1 MKNLRSKAILI
12 TGAEGTIG
20 STLAKSFIETESVI
34 YGTDIVKLIYSN
46 KFFFEGDL
54 SDDDVFNKFKLWLA
68 NKSIDVVI
76 NCIGVTENSRDV
88 FDENNFD
95 YTLKVNL
102 KIPFKLCGFLIA
114 KALETN
120 SNLSIINITSLGAH
134 QGFPMNPSYQVSKAG
149 LSQLTKSIS
158 VDYSKYGIRANNV
171 VPGYIKSNMT
181 IDSYNSEIKRTER
194 INRSAMKR
202 WGEPSDLIGAV
213 HFLSSDESSFVTGAD
228 IFVDGGWNI
237 NGL

>member
-1 MKNLRSKAILI
+1 MKNLRSKTILI
-12 TGAEGTIG
+12 TGASGTIG
-20 STLAKSFIETESVI
+20 STLARSFVETESVV
-34 YGTDIVKLIYSN
+34 YGTDIVKTSYLN

-54 SDDDVFNKFKLWLA
+54 SDDDIFNEFKLWLA
-68 NKSIDVVI
+68 DKSIDVLV
-76 NCIGVTENSRDV
+76 NCIGVSKNNQDA

-102 KIPFKLCGFLIA
+102 KIPFKLCGFLIT
-114 KALETN
+114 KTLKTDN
-120 SNLSIINITSLGAH
+120 KLSIINITSLGAH
-134 QGFPMNPSYQVSKAG
+134 QGFPLNPTYQVSKAG

-158 VDYSKYGIRANNV
+158 VDYSKDGIRANNV

-181 IDSYNSEIKRTER
+181 IDSYNNEIKRTER

-213 HFLSSDESSFVTGAD
+213 HFLASDESSFVTGAD

>member
-1 MKNLRSKAILI
+1 MKSFSNKTILV
-12 TGAEGTIG
+12 TGAEGAIG
-20 STLAKSFIETESVI
+20 STLVKSFIETKCVVF
-34 YGTDIVKLIYSN
+34 GTDIVHKNHLNTY
-46 KFFFEGDL
+46 FFKGDL
-54 SDDDVFNKFKLWLA
+54 SDDDVFNEFILWLED
-68 NKSIDVVI
+68 KSIDVLV
-76 NCIGVTENSRDV
+76 NCIGVTENSQDV
-88 FDENNFD
+88 FSENNFD
-95 YTLKVNL
+95 HTLKVNL
-102 KIPFKLCGFLIA
+102 KIPFKLCGFLIT
-114 KALETN
+114 KALKTN
-120 SNLSIINITSLGAH
+120 NKLSIINITSLGAH

-158 VDYSKYGIRANNV
+158 VDYSKDGIRANNV

-181 IDSYNSEIKRTER
+181 IDSYNSEIKRIER

-202 WGEPSDLIGAV
+202 WGEPNDLIGAV

>member
-1 MKNLRSKAILI
+1 MKSFSNKTILV

-20 STLAKSFIETESVI
+20 STLVKSFIETKCVVF
-34 YGTDIVKLIYSN
+34 GTDIVQKNHLN
-46 KFFFEGDL
+46 TCFFEGDL
-54 SDDDVFNKFKLWLA
+54 SDDDVFNEFILWLGD
-68 NKSIDVVI
+68 KSIDVLV
-76 NCIGVTENSRDV
+76 NCIGVTENSQDV
-88 FDENNFD
+88 FSENNFD

-102 KIPFKLCGFLIA
+102 KIPFKLCGFLIT
-114 KALETN
+114 KALKTN
-120 SNLSIINITSLGAH
+120 NKLSIINITSLGAH

-158 VDYSKYGIRANNV
+158 VDYSKDGIRANNV

-181 IDSYNSEIKRTER
+181 IDSYNSEIKRIER

-202 WGEPSDLIGAV
+202 WGEPNDLIGAV
-213 HFLSSDESSFVTGAD
+213 HFLSSDESSFVTGVD

>member
-1 MKNLRSKAILI
+1 MKSFSNKTILI

-20 STLAKSFIETESVI
+20 STLVKSFIETECVVF
-34 YGTDIVKLIYSN
+34 GTDIVQKNHLDTY
-46 KFFFEGDL
+46 FFEGDL
-54 SDDDVFNKFKLWLA
+54 SEDDIFNEFILWLED
-68 NKSIDVVI
+68 KSIDVLV
-76 NCIGVTENSRDV
+76 NCIGVTEHSQDV
-88 FDENNFD
+88 FSENNFD
-95 YTLKVNL
+95 HTLKVNL
-102 KIPFKLCGFLIA
+102 KIPFKLCGFLIT
-114 KALETN
+114 KALKTDN
-120 SNLSIINITSLGAH
+120 KLSIINITSLGAH

-149 LSQLTKSIS
+149 LSQLTKFIS
-158 VDYSKYGIRANNV
+158 VDYSKDGIRANNV

-181 IDSYNSEIKRTER
+181 IDSYNSEVKRIER

-202 WGEPSDLIGAV
+202 WGEPNDLIGAV

>member
-1 MKNLRSKAILI
+1 MKNPGSKTILI

-20 STLAKSFIETESVI
+20 LTLAKSFIESKSVVFS
-34 YGTDIVKLIYSN
+34 TDLVKISYSD

-54 SDDDVFNKFKLWLA
+54 SDDDIFNEFKLWLED
-68 NKSIDVVI
+68 KSIDVLV
-76 NCIGVTENSRDV
+76 NCIGVTKNSQDV

-95 YTLKVNL
+95 HMLKVNL
-102 KIPFKLCGFLIA
+102 KIPFKLCGFLIT
-114 KALETN
+114 KALKTDN
-120 SNLSIINITSLGAH
+120 KLSIINITSLGAH

-213 HFLSSDESSFVTGAD
+213 HFLASDESSFVTGAD

>member
-1 MKNLRSKAILI
+1 VKSLGSKTILI
-12 TGAEGTIG
+12 TGAAGTIG
-20 STLAKSFIETESVI
+20 STLAGSFVETGCVVFC
-34 YGTDIVKLIYSN
+34 TDIVSKNYSD

-54 SDDDVFNKFKLWLA
+54 SDDVVFNDFKSWLT
-68 NKSIDVVI
+68 NKSIDVLV
-76 NCIGVTENSRDV
+76 NCIGVTKSSKYN
-88 FDENNFD
+88 FDEENFD

-102 KIPFKLCGFLIA
+102 KIPFKLCGSLITQ
-114 KALETN
+114 ALNMN
-120 SNLSIINITSLGAH
+120 SKLSIINITSLGAH

-149 LSQLTKSIS
+149 LSQLTRSIS
-158 VDYSKYGIRANNV
+158 VDYSKNGIRANNV

-181 IDSYNSEIKRTER
+181 IDSYNSEIKRVER
-194 INRSAMKR
+194 INRSSMKR